1 MQRCNQQG
9 ISTLNLQ
16 TFHVAVSKKKKQ
28 TNNPIKKIGR
38 RSTNPFLQII
48 HTGGQEAHENIL
60 NITNYQLS
68 ANQNYNEISLHT
80 SQNDHHQKTLQ
91 TINAGESVEKR
102 EPSYTVGGNVNW
114 YTQRGTV

>member
-16 TFHVAVSKKKKQ
+16 TFHVAVSKKKKKP
-28 TNNPIKKIGR
+28 NNPIKKMGR
-38 RSTNPFLQII
+38 RPTNIFLQRI
-48 HTGGQEAHENIL
+48 HTGRQEAHEKII

-80 SQNDHHQKTLQ
+80 SQNDHHQKLYKQ
-91 TINAGESVEKR
+91 
-102 EPSYTVGGNVNW
+102 
-114 YTQRGTV
+114 